1 MVRVVVWNINR
12 SQRALE
18 ELMNMAADVTLLQ
31 EVHVGG
37 WKWLA
42 RVGNGV
48 EVSPHEPWLPWER
61 TAYDRWPLVVR
72 LSDRVRVDWFR
83 HRGPA
88 HWPSADQLPVSGIG
102 TIAVA
107 RVTPVEQIDAVIAAS
122 IYARLRKPHPTVV
135 DSQWI
140 DSDASMHR
148 IISDL
153 SVFIS
158 PREDATHRILS
169 AGDPNMRL
177 LGRSQPNGRVDS
189 ILARMEALGLEYI
202 GPQTAEGE
210 PVPTF
215 YKRSEEASTA
225 SRPLDHA
232 LASRSFHEGMIV
244 RAMNGADE
252 RRASD
257 HCRITLDIPGV

>member
-12 SQRALE
+12 SQQALE
-18 ELMNMAADVTLLQ
+18 ELTNMEADVALLQ
-31 EVHVGG
+31 EVHVRG
-37 WKWLA
+37 WECLA

-88 HWPSADQLPVSGIG
+88 HWPSAGQFPVSGIG

-107 RVTPVEQIDAVIAAS
+107 RVAPVEQPDAFIAAS
-122 IYARLRKPHPTVV
+122 MYARLRKPHPTVG

-158 PREDATHRILS
+158 PREDATHRILA
-169 AGDPNMRL
+169 AGDLNMRL
-177 LGRSQPNGRVDS
+177 LGRSQPNGRVES

-202 GPQTAEGE
+202 GPQTSEGE

-232 LASRSFHEGMIV
+232 FASRGFHEGIIV
-244 RAMNGADE
+244 RAMNDVDE
-252 RRASD
+252 WGPSD
-257 HCRITLDIPGV
+257 HCRLTIDIPGV